1 MHIALFEA
9 CSLEDVTADNRWIFS
24 LHIEFDYSENLAMNQ
39 SNYLLDQRIHLMGIE
54 HVYRIKIYK
63 KIYMFIYKIK

>member
-39 SNYLLDQRIHLMGIE
+39 SIKLFIGSKNTPDG
-54 HVYRIKIYK
+54 YRTCL
-63 KIYMFIYKIK
+63 